1 MEEIF
6 FSPSHDMAED
16 VGSGGKLFGEQ
27 DSLVLTRTI
36 IGESELVQL
45 LRNVYKMRIQH
56 QF

>member
-1 MEEIF
+1 
-6 FSPSHDMAED
+6 MAED

-27 DSLVLTRTI
+27 DSLVETRTI
-36 IGESELVQL
+36 FGESELVQL